1 MDAEADGRTIDAE
14 QRHLERLQVAMNDE
28 NMKSDSSIMHSA
40 YLSMGQFYLRQTAS
54 AARARARAITSSDN
68 DDDDDN
74 DNDDSIVQYN
84 GSRARESLTLAM
96 AANKSDWVTNQL
108 LACSLHENGQVG
120 TRTSIS
126 IV

>member
-1 MDAEADGRTIDAE
+1 VDAEADGRTIDAE

-54 AARARARAITSSDN
+54 AARARAITSSDN

-120 TRTSIS
+120 TSIS

>member
-54 AARARARAITSSDN
+54 AARARAITSSDN